1 LFLDRKVFDTV
12 PLLLRLSS
20 DDEDSEDE
28 AYDVKQAHERLVT
41 LAVLDDDSDS
51 GMSDT
56 GDSSVLLCSV

>member
-1 LFLDRKVFDTV
+1 LAGKLIDTV
-12 PLLLRLSS
+12 PLLRLSS

-56 GDSSVLLCSV
+56 GDSSVLLCSA